1 LSVNG
6 PESKEKRAL
15 TWIEHADFRG
25 WICTQC
31 EWSSPLPTLLS
42 DPEAKVAYDR
52 LAEGKFRQHLCQDY
66 AARSQSAAPGSFSFT
81 PRLKKLVAQGFKPKD
96 AVEILLQEV
105 ELESRGDQRVMQRAR
120 DDGDDFLRRVRLGL
134 L

>member
-1 LSVNG
+1 MPVNG
-6 PESKEKRAL
+6 SESKEKREL
-15 TWIEHADFRG
+15 SWIEHADFRG
-25 WICTQC
+25 WICTLC
-31 EWSSPLPTLLS
+31 EWNSPLPTLLS

-66 AARSQSAAPGSFSFT
+66 APRSQSAALASFA

-105 ELESRGDQRVMQRAR
+105 ELESRGDPRVMQRAR